1 MFLRFILIG
10 LHFSNHMAYLLCT
23 KRFDPS
29 FMHRSVVFPMMKKEN
44 KYAEKFF
51 QKVLRGA
58 DSEP

>member
-1 MFLRFILIG
+1 MFLQIFVLILFPHHI
-10 LHFSNHMAYLLCT
+10 HVCRKT
-23 KRFDPS
+23 RFDPF
-29 FMHRSVVFPMMKKEN
+29 FMHHSVAFPMMKKEN